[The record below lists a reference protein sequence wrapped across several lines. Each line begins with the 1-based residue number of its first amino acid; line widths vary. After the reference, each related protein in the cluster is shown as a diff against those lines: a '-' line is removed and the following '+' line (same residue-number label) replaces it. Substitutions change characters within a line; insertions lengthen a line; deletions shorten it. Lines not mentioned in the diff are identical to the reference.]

1 MDNFNF
7 YSPTEFVFGKDRE
20 NECGELVKK
29 YGGTKV
35 LIHYGGG
42 SAVRSGLIDRVKASL
57 DAAGIAHVELGGV
70 KPNPRDTLIYK
81 GIEMVR
87 ANGVDFILAVGG
99 GSTIDSSKGIAV
111 GALYDGDFWDF
122 YAKKLPVTKA
132 LPIGVVQTIAAAGS
146 EGSGDSVVTKEDGM
160 LKRDIGSDVIR
171 PKFAVQNP
179 ALLCTLPAYQTACGI
194 TDIMAHVFERY
205 FTNTLEVETT
215 DRLCEALLITMLKE
229 GPRVM
234 ADSANYQARANIM
247 WAGTVAHNGLVGCG
261 RSQDWNSHAIEHE
274 LSGLYDCAHGAG
286 LAVIMPAWMEYVV
299 DHNVMRFAQMATRVF
314 GCQMNFENPKATALE
329 GIRAFRRFLH
339 SIGMP
344 INFAELGAKEEDIPK
359 LVEKLNP
366 GDGWGFVP
374 LKAKDVTAIYTIAA
388 QATLESFWNHFRYEK
403 KRSPSGSASC
413 NMFSN
418 YRRAMSP
425 LATSL
430 SRSLLW
436 ALLTSSSV
444 SVRSMAW

>member
-7 YSPTEFVFGKDRE
+7 YSPTEFVFGMGRE

-35 LIHYGGG
+35 LVHYGGG

-57 DAAGIAHVELGGV
+57 DAAGIPHVELGGV
-70 KPNPRDTLIYK
+70 KPNPHDSLVYK

-87 ANGVDFILAVGG
+87 ENGIDFILAVGG
-99 GSTIDSSKGIAV
+99 GSTIDSSKAIAMGV
-111 GALYDGDFWDF
+111 PYKGDFWDF
-122 YAKKLPVTKA
+122 YEGKASAACA

-160 LKRDIGSDVIR
+160 LKRGASSEYIR

-205 FTNTLEVETT
+205 FTNTLEVEIT
-215 DRLCEALLITMLKE
+215 DRLCEAVLLTMVKE
-229 GPRVM
+229 GPRAI
-234 ADSANYQARANIM
+234 ADPANYQVRANIM
-247 WAGTVAHNGLVGCG
+247 WAGTVAHNGVVGCG

-274 LSGLYDCAHGAG
+274 LSALYDCAHGAG
-286 LAVIMPAWMEYVV
+286 LAVIMPSWMEYVV

-329 GIRAFRRFLH
+329 GIKAFRRFLH

-388 QATLESFWNHFRYEK
+388 HATLE
-403 KRSPSGSASC
+403 
-413 NMFSN
+413 
-418 YRRAMSP
+418 
-425 LATSL
+425 
-430 SRSLLW
+430 
-436 ALLTSSSV
+436 
-444 SVRSMAW
+444 